1 MTAQAV
7 AVHPIIWHTDGKRVL
22 RCGEG
27 WPTIEM
33 SSEHDIVTMI
43 CKSWNCSTWL
53 LHDGGL
59 ALDRKEQPRL
69 QLLSGTVPDGMRWE
83 EVEVT
88 PLPNARPW
96 QLPGWRECAVK
107 RLDGA
112 LETRKLSRR
121 TELSVMDVRD
131 PACVMWVGTEF
142 GPVYFKVSDSPREAA
157 VTESLSKTLPDLLPP
172 VLWVDL
178 SSNSLLTLSGGKL
191 LDVVSELDAWTEAA
205 RRLAHFQQKA
215 DAHALAALGCPAFPL
230 LEMAERVD
238 SFLADPDNLR
248 AWGLEESCLE
258 TLCAARLAIRTAF
271 ADLAA
276 LNLPNLPAH
285 GDAHPRNALNGP
297 RGSVWFDWAETA
309 SAAHPFMD
317 MGWFLAFTF
326 DPVRAELS
334 IRTAYPDLEK
344 RLIEAYL
351 SALGCVDAAP
361 LLSRAVPL
369 ALLHRAVVY
378 DARFR
383 DWEGT
388 LPGWRPNF
396 VPYYLRLAAR
406 ELARLPS

>member
-1 MTAQAV
+1 R
-7 AVHPIIWHTDGKRVL
+7 RVL
-22 RCGEG
+22 RCEDG
-27 WPTIEM
+27 WPALELREDQGIAQGM
-33 SSEHDIVTMI
+33 RAN
-43 CKSWNCSTWL
+43 WNLVAWL
-53 LHDGGL
+53 LHGGGL
-59 ALDRKEQPRL
+59 SVGHHEQPRL
-69 QLLSGTVPDGMRWE
+69 QLLSEEIPDGMCWVDM
-83 EVEVT
+83 EVL

-96 QLPGWRECAVK
+96 QLPSWPSQAQK
-107 RLDGA
+107 RLDSTLGTSG
-112 LETRKLSRR
+112 LRKLDD
-121 TELSVMDVRD
+121 LSVGDVND
-131 PACVMWVGTEF
+131 LACVMWAATDKGA
-142 GPVYFKVSDSPREAA
+142 VYLKVSDSPREAA
-157 VTESLSKTLPDLLPP
+157 VTEYLSKTLPDLLPP
-172 VLWVDL
+172 VLWVDP

-191 LDVVSELDAWTEAA
+191 LDMVSELDAWTEAA
-205 RRLAHFQQKA
+205 RRLAHFQQNA

-230 LEMAERVD
+230 LEMAGRVD
-238 SFLADPDNLR
+238 SFLADLNTLR

-258 TLCAARLAIRTAF
+258 TLCAARPAIRTAF

-276 LNLPNLPAH
+276 LNLPDLPAH
-285 GDAHPRNALNGP
+285 GDAHPRNALSGQ
-297 RGSVWFDWAETA
+297 RGAVWFDWAETA

-326 DPVRAELS
+326 DPAGVELP

-351 SALGCVDAAP
+351 SALGCVDAAS
-361 LLSRAVPL
+361 LLSSAVPL

-383 DWEGT
+383 NWEGT